1 MAENQDDKKDIESA
15 VNASI
20 VTEAKELHVDSM
32 SVSELHVDGFSELA
46 ALADSLESQ
55 NKAQLKAILQLAAQN
70 RQKPRVDGNGNKK
83 SISGAKHAQI
93 TPNPDITNITE
104 NTKNIQNN
112 ANSETKK
119 TVTGS
124 VTVRNG
130 LAQSTATASKRKIT
144 VLSNPDKSTNDTKN
158 TNYGLQPNN
167 ANLST
172 NQTKSPKSDYAPAE
186 SRKRRT
192 IDLGAPESAVDAEK
206 TPAKTETN
214 PKPKKDKSSLAGGYY
229 VDATGKLRRPDGK
242 FASKIEIK
250 RYSKEQNQNADE
262 GNKKAGSNS
271 ESGMLAKAI
280 GLLQNK
286 AVQTVDT
293 NAADAAGVAAGGSY
307 WIAAKEIGS
316 LASNLR
322 DTFMGR
328 KDKNEGDNKQTGI
341 KSRIRSAVRY
351 PAVLAGRVFGKGKDD
366 SGKLK
371 PIATS
376 ATPSQSE
383 SNYTAQEKTR
393 ADDQRTE
400 KQTNVIE
407 TNHKETQVVLEEI
420 LDELKPKR
428 KSLLDT
434 ILGAG
439 KSLFG
444 MRRRS
449 GSGGVVREGRTGKA
463 GKAEKTKKTTRVSR
477 ASKTADIE
485 VDKTG
490 KTSRSGRTTAKEGT
504 TIAKGETT
512 PSKKAALKSVADEG
526 LSRDL
531 PSKTAGKVKAGEAE
545 GLTKKIPKIGGE
557 IEGLAKEAP
566 KVGGK
571 AGLLKRPISA
581 VSKVMAEIPKAIGA
595 IPSVAAAGGLL
606 TGKMA
611 PVLSTVGGGI
621 ASAGKGLATAG
632 KVTGGGL
639 LSMGKTAASLSGKT
653 VLAGARAV
661 PLLGQALSVGLAGY
675 DAYNGY
681 NDTEAQKGIFNLKD
695 GQQANTMQKS
705 STAAANV
712 LDLGGLTSGLSS
724 LLGDLAGLVGGKNTQ
739 EALTFDSGNMAKT
752 MYDSVSGASA
762 RQAMGVK
769 DGQSMTVGQKL
780 SSGLASVL
788 DLGGLTSFVSKG
800 VGSIAEDLGVKGA
813 KNATSFNAGSMANAI
828 YSGTSSALGKL
839 DFSSE
844 DIVSS
849 IDSLI
854 DIVKKSVNADDSG
867 SSIFNTVTNWHASP
881 TSGPASNWSATAK
894 GINVPAIVQQ
904 QQANS
909 GLPDGYLGGV
919 LGVES
924 GGNPNAYNKSGASG
938 LWQFMPKTVSAMG
951 GFNPFDPIESTQK
964 MIEFTQKN
972 AAYFEKNMGR
982 QASGRELYLMHQQGM
997 GGGTNLLKNPD
1008 APAYSVVGAK
1018 AVTQNGGDLNMSARQ
1033 FAELQMSK
1041 FDRQVA
1047 ANLATAKNTTT
1058 SGKGI
1063 PPLLARPDAA
1073 GVATDAKGVPPML
1086 ARRDTLATTSAA
1098 VNPATTKTVPTLLQ
1112 RLPTTPVD
1120 IQKQRDAD
1128 KAAEQAT
1135 QQGPLVAKMDPAM
1148 TKSLSNIED
1157 LLKQQGKSQS
1167 SSGSAG
1173 GNEQGRNQPVS
1184 DHDYVSGH
1192 MSDLVRDR
1200 G

>member
-1 MAENQDDKKDIESA
+1 MAENQDEKKDIES
-15 VNASI
+15 VVKAS
-20 VTEAKELHVDSM
+20 VVAEAKELHVDSM

-55 NKAQLKAILQLAAQN
+55 SKAQLKAILQLAAQN
-70 RQKPRVDGNGNKK
+70 RQKPKTDENGNNK
-83 SISGAKHAQI
+83 SISDTKHAQI
-93 TPNPDITNITE
+93 TPNPDITNIAG

-112 ANSETKK
+112 TSSETKK
-119 TVTGS
+119 TVTGP
-124 VTVRNG
+124 VTVKNG
-130 LAQSTATASKRKIT
+130 LTQSTATASKRKIT
-144 VLSNPDKSTNDTKN
+144 VLSNPDSSISDTKN
-158 TNYGLQPNN
+158 TNTGLQPNN
-167 ANLST
+167 ANLGA
-172 NQTKSPKSDYAPAE
+172 NKTKPPKSDYAPAE

-192 IDLGAPESAVDAEK
+192 IDLGAPASTVDAEK

-214 PKPKKDKSSLAGGYY
+214 PKPQKDKSSLAGGYY
-229 VDATGKLRRPDGK
+229 VDANGRLRRPDGQ

-271 ESGMLAKAI
+271 ESGLLAKAI

-286 AVQTVDT
+286 AVKTVDT

-316 LASNLR
+316 LVGNLR
-322 DTFMGR
+322 DTFRGK
-328 KDKNEGDNKQTGI
+328 KDKNEEDDKQTGI
-341 KSRIRSAVRY
+341 KGRIKSAVRY
-351 PAVLAGRVFGKGKDD
+351 PAVLASRVFGKAKDD
-366 SGKLK
+366 NGKLK

-434 ILGAG
+434 VLGAG

-463 GKAEKTKKTTRVSR
+463 GKAGKTKKTTRVSR

-490 KTSRSGRTTAKEGT
+490 KTSRSGRTITKEGSAT
-504 TIAKGETT
+504 ANGETT
-512 PSKKAALKSVADEG
+512 PSKKAALKSVADDG

-621 ASAGKGLATAG
+621 VSAG

-639 LSMGKTAASLSGKT
+639 LSMGKAAASLSGKT

-695 GQQANTMQKS
+695 GQQANTLQKS

-813 KNATSFNAGSMANAI
+813 KNAMSFNAGSMANAI

-1098 VNPATTKTVPTLLQ
+1098 ANTTTSKTVPTLLQ

-1167 SSGSAG
+1167 GAGSAG
-1173 GNEQGRNQPVS
+1173 GNEQGRNQSVS